1 MTFINF
7 KVTINI
13 IFCFIQSR
21 QDDVFSYFIHLFL
34 RNINNFIRKRA
45 ETHEDYNLDAGI
57 KIPSLL
63 LLGETGCGKSL
74 LAQAAGIVLRGKDPI
89 RLNIAAETDAIGA
102 NLNAFTA
109 KECTCFH
116 IKALDENLETAV
128 EMLSDIVLN
137 STLEPEQMDR
147 ERGVVLEEIAM
158 TEDSPE
164 DIVFDRVSEQLFLGT
179 PIESEILGTEETVKR
194 LSREDL
200 VRYMQRHYTAE
211 NIVIAAAGSFERET
225 LHALLERYF
234 AKIGHGERLQT
245 PDVAIRPGFRTALVQ
260 KDVEQ
265 INLCLALPGAALGT
279 DEYFAQSVLS
289 NALGGSMSSRLF
301 QHIREE
307 RGLAYSVYSYPMA
320 YRGAGSLCFY
330 AGCTE
335 GQAKEVLSLMLHEL
349 EDVKHNGISEDEFAR
364 ARQQLKGSYLLSMES
379 TMAHMS
385 ALGKTALLLEKEY
398 DLEATLNRIECVTME
413 AVREAADLLFTPDA
427 AAFCAVGRLDAIGDP
442 RLYGR
447 PDRALE
453 RTKLEMVEERK
464 AAGSRSDPGR
474 ARRRA
479 AFLCEHVHSKRY
491 VRAGSVR
498 RIHCQKQGELRSPVR
513 EIPKGRV

>member
-1 MTFINF
+1 MIEQIRLSNGIRVMTEYMESMRSVAIGVWVNAG
-7 KVTINI
+7 
-13 IFCFIQSR
+13 S
-21 QDDVFSYFIHLFL
+21 VF
-34 RNINNFIRKRA
+34 
-45 ETHEDYNLDAGI
+45 ETDTDAGVSHFI
-57 KIPSLL
+57 EHMLFKGTEKRSA
-63 LLGETGCGKSL
+63 S
-74 LAQAAGIVLRGKDPI
+74 D
-89 RLNIAAETDAIGA
+89 IAAETDAIGA

-116 IKALDENLETAV
+116 IKALDEDLETAV

-137 STLEPEQMDR
+137 STLDPEQMDR

-164 DIVFDRVSEQLFLGT
+164 DIVFDRASEQLFFGT
-179 PIESEILGTEETVKR
+179 PIESEILGTEKTVSAMR
-194 LSREDL
+194 REDL

-211 NIVIAAAGSFERET
+211 NIVIAVAGSFERDT
-225 LHALLERYF
+225 LLSLLERYF
-234 AKIGHGERLQT
+234 KDTPHGERHDA
-245 PDVAIRPGFRTALVQ
+245 PAVSIRAGFRTALVK

-279 DEYFAQSVLS
+279 DEYYAQAVLS

-335 GQAKEVLSLMLHEL
+335 GQASEVLSLMLREL
-349 EDVKHNGISEDEFAR
+349 EDVKRNGISEDEFIR

-385 ALGKTALLLEKEY
+385 ALGKTALLLDREY
-398 DLEATLNRIECVTME
+398 DLNGTLNRIECVTME
-413 AVREAADLLFTPDA
+413 EVRRAAGTLFTPEA
-427 AAFCAVGRLDAIGDP
+427 AAFCAVGRLNGIGDTLKQMTEEWWP
-442 RLYGR
+442 RNGR
-447 PDRALE
+447 QA
-453 RTKLEMVEERK
+453 
-464 AAGSRSDPGR
+464 
-474 ARRRA
+474 
-479 AFLCEHVHSKRY
+479 
-491 VRAGSVR
+491 
-498 RIHCQKQGELRSPVR
+498 
-513 EIPKGRV
+513 